1 MVCDSCCHR
10 SSCRSICSLRDISC
24 NKWKPS
30 IKSIREYKSLKQ
42 NDIIYITLV
51 NTYAKKISIYECKII
66 VADKMDNPKKFN
78 IAVDG
83 RLGKLNL
90 TEIQLGFLNTD
101 LTTAIINNTSNN
113 TEFVDINGTSHKI
126 NYKGLNE
133 YDM

>member
-10 SSCRSICSLRDISC
+10 SSCRNIRSLKDTTSDKCRASV
-24 NKWKPS
+24 
-30 IKSIREYKSLKQ
+30 KSIRKYKALKQ
-42 NDIIYITLV
+42 NDIIYITLGDV
-51 NTYAKKISIYECKII
+51 YKKKISIYECEIM

-83 RLGKLNL
+83 SLGRLNF
-90 TEIQLGFLNTD
+90 TERQLGFLNTD

-113 TEFVDINGTSHKI
+113 TEFVDINGVPHKI

>member
-1 MVCDSCCHR
+1 MVCDSCCHCK
-10 SSCRSICSLRDISC
+10 SCRNILSLKDTTC

-30 IKSIREYKSLKQ
+30 VKSIREYKSLKQ
-42 NDIIYITLV
+42 NDIIYITLA
-51 NTYAKKISIYECKII
+51 NTYAKKISIYECEIM

-78 IAVDG
+78 IAVNGSLG
-83 RLGKLNL
+83 RLNL
-90 TEIQLGFLNTD
+90 TEGQLGFLNTD

-113 TEFVDINGTSHKI
+113 TEFVDISGTPHKI

>member
-1 MVCDSCCHR
+1 MVCDSCCHYK
-10 SSCRSICSLRDISC
+10 SCRNIRSLKDTTC
-24 NKWKPS
+24 NKWRPS
-30 IKSIREYKSLKQ
+30 VKSIREYKALKQ
-42 NDIIYITLV
+42 NDIVYITLGDV
-51 NTYAKKISIYECKII
+51 YGKKISIYECKVM

>member
-10 SSCRSICSLRDISC
+10 SSCRSIRSLKDTTC
-24 NKWKPS
+24 DKWRAS
-30 IKSIREYKSLKQ
+30 VKSIRKYKALKQ
-42 NDIIYITLV
+42 NDIIYITLGDV
-51 NTYAKKISIYECKII
+51 YKKKISIYECEIM

-83 RLGKLNL
+83 SLGRLNF
-90 TEIQLGFLNTD
+90 TERQLGFLNTD

-113 TEFVDINGTSHKI
+113 TVFVDINGASHKI

>member
-1 MVCDSCCHR
+1 MVCDSCCHCK
-10 SSCRSICSLRDISC
+10 SCRNILSLKDTTC

-30 IKSIREYKSLKQ
+30 VKSIREYKSLKQ
-42 NDIIYITLV
+42 NDIIYITLA
-51 NTYAKKISIYECKII
+51 NTYAKKISIYECEIM
-66 VADKMDNPKKFN
+66 VADRMDDPKKFN

-83 RLGKLNL
+83 SLGRLNL

-113 TEFVDINGTSHKI
+113 TEFVDISGTPHKI

>member
-10 SSCRSICSLRDISC
+10 SSCRSIRSLKDTTC
-24 NKWKPS
+24 DKWRAS
-30 IKSIREYKSLKQ
+30 VKSIRKYKALKQ
-42 NDIIYITLV
+42 NDIIYITLGDV
-51 NTYAKKISIYECKII
+51 YKKKISIYECEIM

-83 RLGKLNL
+83 SLGRLNF

-113 TEFVDINGTSHKI
+113 TEFVDINGTPHKI